1 MNKSF
6 LTEVFGEQE
15 GFVYEYIGTVPDH
28 MDPESIE
35 MVEHVTQDFL
45 AGHGDNLLATRVVQF
60 PYENHRIMLYAKSDT
75 DINTSTEFILRAHLV
90 PDVVVEQVVETVA
103 IPSVEETTTE
113 TTTETT
119 DTTETTSTEPSSSEP
134 TQGQ

>member
-28 MDPESIE
+28 MDPESPE
-35 MVEHVTQDFL
+35 MAEHVTLDFL

-60 PYENHRIMLYAKSDT
+60 PYENHRIMLYVKSDT
-75 DINTSTEFILRAHLV
+75 DINTSNEFVLRGHLV
-90 PDVVVEQVVETVA
+90 PDVVVEPITETVDT
-103 IPSVEETTTE
+103 PVVDDT
-113 TTTETT
+113 TT
-119 DTTETTSTEPSSSEP
+119 DTETITETSSAEPSSSEP

>member
-28 MDPESIE
+28 MDPESVE
-35 MVEHVTQDFL
+35 MAEHVTLDFL
-45 AGHGDNLLATRVVQF
+45 AGHGDNLVATRVVQF

-75 DINTSTEFILRAHLV
+75 DINTSNEFVLRAHLV
-90 PDVVVEQVVETVA
+90 PDVVVEPVAEPVVEDT
-103 IPSVEETTTE
+103 
-113 TTTETT
+113 TT
-119 DTTETTSTEPSSSEP
+119 DTTTDNTSTESSGSES